1 LAGDG
6 KDRLKV
12 AICASE
18 MVPFAKT
25 GGLADVIGSLPLA
38 LAKLG
43 VEIKVVIPKYLSR
56 QKRGRSIT
64 KPHPCAQGWDRSSCG
79 ISENV
84 EVYFI
89 ENENYFN
96 RENLYGDSSGDYP
109 DNLERF
115 AYFCRRSLTLLKE
128 TGFKPDIIHCHDWQ
142 TGLIPVYLK
151 SVYSEDAFY
160 RKTKSLFTIHNL
172 AYQGV
177 FPRAQSSFLGLA
189 GETQGEQFWAR
200 DGNVNLLKAG
210 LVSADII
217 STVSPTYA
225 NEIQTKEFGCGMEDV
240 LVKRAG
246 ELYGIINGID
256 FHLWDPAKDEA
267 IVKRYSLFSLEQ
279 KGVNKLALQ
288 EECGF
293 KKAPDTP
300 LIGIVSRLAEQKGFD
315 LLAKSIDGILKLG
328 AQIVVLG
335 TGDEHYHRLFEK
347 LAAVYPES
355 ISVNLRFD
363 AQLARR
369 IYAGSDFFL
378 MPSRFEPCGLGQLIS
393 LRYGTVPVVRAT
405 GGLKDT
411 IIDYCRDPE
420 RGNGFSFTR
429 YKEDCLLAVL
439 KEAIEVYRDK
449 ERWHNLVARA
459 MECNFSWER
468 SAREYL
474 KLYKILKA

>member
-1 LAGDG
+1 M
-6 KDRLKV
+6 RIV
-12 AICASE
+12 ICASE

-25 GGLADVIGSLPLA
+25 GGLADVVGSLPLA

-43 VEIKVVIPKYLSR
+43 AEIKVVIPKY
-56 QKRGRSIT
+56 RSIT
-64 KPHPCAQGWDRSSCG
+64 EPRPCVQRWDRSSCS

-84 EVYFI
+84 EVYFV

-115 AYFCRRSLTLLKE
+115 AYFCRRSLTLLEK

-151 SVYSEDAFY
+151 TVYSKDPFY
-160 RKTKSLFTIHNL
+160 SRTKSLFTIHNL

-177 FPRAQSSFLGLA
+177 FPRDKLSFLGLDREGK
-189 GETQGEQFWAR
+189 GEEFCAQG
-200 DGNVNLLKAG
+200 GNINLLKAG

-225 NEIQTKEFGCGMEDV
+225 KEIQTKEFGCGLEDV

-256 FHLWDPAKDEA
+256 YHLWDPATDEA
-267 IVKRYSLFSLEQ
+267 IAERYSFSSPQQ
-279 KGVNKLALQ
+279 KEANKLALQ
-288 EECGF
+288 GECGF
-293 KKAPDTP
+293 KKVPDAP

-315 LLAKSIDGILKLG
+315 LLAKSLNGILNLG

-335 TGDEHYHRLFEK
+335 TGDERYHKLFEK
-347 LAAVYPES
+347 FAAMYPEG
-355 ISVNLRFD
+355 ISVNLGFD

-393 LRYGTVPVVRAT
+393 LRYGAVPVVRAT

-420 RGNGFSFTR
+420 RGNGFSFTG
-429 YKEDCLLAVL
+429 YKEDYLLAVL
-439 KEAIEVYRDK
+439 KEAIKVYRDK
-449 ERWHNLVARA
+449 ERWFKLVRRA
-459 MECNFSWER
+459 MECDFSWHS
-468 SAREYL
+468 SAGEYL
-474 KLYKILKA
+474 KLYKKATDKHG